1 MVGSVVD
8 VANRINLISKELS
21 RECAKSETLI
31 DADAT
36 ADSEYD
42 KSVAIKVLALKAN
55 GNQATL
61 IPALAKGDAS
71 DEKYTML
78 VAKGRLKAHWEKI
91 KALEAQMN
99 AQQSIFSKLSHT

>member
-1 MVGSVVD
+1 MIGSVVD

-31 DADAT
+31 NADAT

-42 KSVAIKVLALKAN
+42 KSVAIKGLALKAS
-55 GNQATL
+55 GMPVTL
-61 IPALAKGDAS
+61 VPSQAKGDAS
-71 DEKYTML
+71 DEKYKML
-78 VAKGRLKAHWEKI
+78 VAKGSLKAHWEKI